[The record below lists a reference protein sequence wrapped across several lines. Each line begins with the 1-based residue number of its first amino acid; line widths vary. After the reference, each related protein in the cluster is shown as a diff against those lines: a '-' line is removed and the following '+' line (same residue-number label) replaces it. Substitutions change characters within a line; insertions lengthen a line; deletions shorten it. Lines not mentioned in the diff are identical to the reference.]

1 MTDVPIGTRVI
12 AMTLSCKNRGGAAK
26 FAYYKQVIA
35 VSQTVYGMQKM
46 PEKSLHL
53 RKIKFFQVWKN

>member
-1 MTDVPIGTRVI
+1 
-12 AMTLSCKNRGGAAK
+12 MTLMFPSARGDC
-26 FAYYKQVIA
+26 YDRYLVRIEEVRQSLRIIKQVIA
-35 VSQTVYGMQKM
+35 NSQTVGMQKM